1 MAESRT
7 DALTMGGFTD
17 LIHEM
22 LKEIHD
28 GFERR
33 IAALEALAKTPA
45 PSPLSTVTI
54 NAQSDGYTKDK
65 PPSSTQTPTG

>member
-1 MAESRT
+1 MAES
-7 DALTMGGFTD
+7 MTD

-22 LKEIHD
+22 LKE
-28 GFERR
+28 GR

>member
-1 MAESRT
+1 MAESMT

-45 PSPLSTVTI
+45 PSP
-54 NAQSDGYTKDK
+54 NAQGDGYTKDK